1 MTEIRPSTLRR
12 FMDHVLHDLYN
23 ILRSIVKSNATFG
36 NSKPKPSKKAL
47 PNMEL
52 VVYLR
57 KQWHKSAVLS
67 DLHGKNHTLLIVPY
81 SESYS
86 KHRKEKPQWM
96 DAMLVVW
103 PGITISRR
111 NDFLEELELVEVE
124 DDEMSSAEDGHQH
137 AKAAKEQRVKWAAE
151 RPPCAQAQKGKEVH
165 GRGEGGQH
173 DACRTTQRTIKFWS
187 SIQIY

>member
-1 MTEIRPSTLRR
+1 MTEIGLSTLRR
-12 FMDHVLHDLYN
+12 FTDHVLHNLYN
-23 ILRSIVKSNATFG
+23 ILLSVVKTNVTFG

-47 PNMEL
+47 PNMEPA
-52 VVYLR
+52 VYLR
-57 KQWHKSAVLS
+57 KQWHKSAILS
-67 DLHGKNHTLLIVPY
+67 DLHGKIIPY

-86 KHRKEKPQWM
+86 KHKKEKPQRM
-96 DAMLVVW
+96 DVMLVVW
-103 PGITISRR
+103 PGIAISRR

-137 AKAAKEQRVKWAAE
+137 TKAAKEQRVKWAAE

-187 SIQIY
+187 SIQIN